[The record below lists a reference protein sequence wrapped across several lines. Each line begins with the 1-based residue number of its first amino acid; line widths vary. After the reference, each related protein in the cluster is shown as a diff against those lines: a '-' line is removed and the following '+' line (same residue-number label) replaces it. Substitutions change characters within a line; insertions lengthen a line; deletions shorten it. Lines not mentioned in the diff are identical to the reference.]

1 MEERPET
8 ELISIPATPRAST
21 PEILTPSGQRS
32 PRPPSKEAKSS
43 NAWTPT
49 SFISPRFLSPI
60 GTPMKRVLINMKGYL
75 EEVGHLTKLNPQDA
89 WLPITESRNGN
100 AHYAAFHNLNAGVG
114 FQALVLPVAFAFLG
128 WSWGIL
134 SLTIAYFWQLY
145 TLWILVQLHEAV
157 PGKRYNRYVELAQ
170 AAFGE
175 RLGVWLALF
184 PTVYLSAGTAT
195 ALILIGGETMKLF
208 FQIVCGP
215 LCTSNPLTTVEWYL
229 VFTSLCIVLS
239 QLPNLNSIAGLSLI
253 GAITAITYSTMVWV
267 LSVSQQRPPSISYQ
281 PLSLPSFGASIFSVM
296 NALGIIAFAF
306 RGHNLALEIQATMP
320 STFKHP
326 AHVPMWKGAKVAYFF
341 IAMCLFPVAI
351 GGFWAYGNLMP
362 SGGILNALYG
372 FHSHDIPRGLLAL
385 TFLLVVFNCLSSF
398 QIYSMPVFDSFE
410 AGYTSRTNRPCSI
423 WVRSGFRVFYGFI
436 SFFIGVALPFLSSL
450 AGLLGGLTLPVTFA
464 YPCFMWVL
472 IKKPIKYSF
481 NWYFNWILGWLGIAF
496 SLAFSIGGV
505 WSMVNSGL
513 KLKFFKPPN

>member
-32 PRPPSKEAKSS
+32 PRGAGKEAGSGTAKS
-43 NAWTPT
+43 WTPT

-114 FQALVLPVAFAFLG
+114 FQALVLPVAFSFLG
-128 WSWGIL
+128 CQ
-134 SLTIAYFWQLY
+134 Y
-145 TLWILVQLHEAV
+145 

-195 ALILIGGETMKLF
+195 ALILVGGETMKLF
-208 FQIVCGP
+208 FQI
-215 LCTSNPLTTVEWYL
+215 
-229 VFTSLCIVLS
+229 FFRSL
-239 QLPNLNSIAGLSLI
+239 
-253 GAITAITYSTMVWV
+253 
-267 LSVSQQRPPSISYQ
+267 
-281 PLSLPSFGASIFSVM
+281 

-306 RGHNLALEIQATMP
+306 RGHNLVLEIQATMP
-320 STFKHP
+320 STFKKP
-326 AHVPMWKGAKVAYFF
+326 AHVPMWRGAKVAYVF

-351 GGFWAYGNLMP
+351 GGYWAYGNLMP
-362 SGGILNALYG
+362 LEEFSTHIFA
-372 FHSHDIPRGLLAL
+372 FHSHDILGG
-385 TFLLVVFNCLSSF
+385 FS
-398 QIYSMPVFDSFE
+398 
-410 AGYTSRTNRPCSI
+410 PC
-423 WVRSGFRVFYGFI
+423 RF
-436 SFFIGVALPFLSSL
+436 FLSRGSPVL
-450 AGLLGGLTLPVTFA
+450 VRASPVILGGLTLRSPSHTHVSS
-464 YPCFMWVL
+464 W
-472 IKKPIKYSF
+472 
-481 NWYFNWILGWLGIAF
+481 
-496 SLAFSIGGV
+496 AFSIGGI

-513 KLKFFKPPN
+513 KLKFFKPN